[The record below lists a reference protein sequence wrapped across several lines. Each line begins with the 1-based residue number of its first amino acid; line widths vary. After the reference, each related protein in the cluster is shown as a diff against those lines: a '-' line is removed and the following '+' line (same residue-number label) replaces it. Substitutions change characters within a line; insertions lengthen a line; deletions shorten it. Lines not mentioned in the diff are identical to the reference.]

1 MGLKKDKD
9 TARLE
14 NFVLM
19 IEDEI
24 FEEIKKQTSMFT
36 SPELREELKRD
47 ETRSLVKVIVLKTM
61 TNLQRKRAFKVTFIN
76 KIFGRAILKSDLDD
90 ETNNNKYGYPVD
102 NE

>member
-76 KIFGRAILKSDLDD
+76 KIFGRAI
-90 ETNNNKYGYPVD
+90 
-102 NE
+102 